1 MLRHKNNQ
9 SRNIYKNYRTVA
21 NMQLHLTQLQVRCL
35 FLNIHK
41 NIGMLTRTRTR
52 IRYKQD
58 MKSAFRKTDHA
69 GSYTND

>member
-1 MLRHKNNQ
+1 
-9 SRNIYKNYRTVA
+9 
-21 NMQLHLTQLQVRCL
+21 MQLHLTQLQVRCL

-69 GSYTND
+69 GSYTNN